1 MGLLHVSTLQ
11 SGDDGGTEVHLLDDI
26 DQTLSDGITSHDTSE
41 DVDEDGSDL
50 GVAGDELEGRSDS
63 SRGGT
68 TADVKEVGRAS
79 TVELDDVHSGHG
91 ETSTVDFI
99 AEELVLRL

>member
-11 SGDDGGTEVHLLDDI
+11 SGDDGSTEVHLLDDI
-26 DQTLSDGITSHDTSE
+26 DQTLSNGITSHNTSE

-79 TVELDDVHSGHG
+79 TVKLDDVHSGHG
-91 ETSTVDFI
+91 ETSTVDLI
-99 AEELVLRL
+99 AEELVLR